1 MSIVLDYVYTMPTI
15 PVAARSK
22 AWVCGRSLAG
32 IVGSNP
38 TGGIDVSLSCECYVL
53 SGRGLCES
61 PITHTEE
68 SYWVRYVWECSWSLD
83 NKGVLVHEGHSRHG
97 KKKYT
102 MLRNDQKG
110 KGNVARKQNK
120 TSSAV
125 YTVIRSI
132 LNNVISGQ
140 PFPRVPHK
148 WLLPHDVRV

>member
-38 TGGIDVSLSCECYVL
+38 ARGIDVSLSCECYVL

-68 SYWVRYVWECSWSLD
+68 SY
-83 NKGVLVHEGHSRHG
+83 
-97 KKKYT
+97 
-102 MLRNDQKG
+102 
-110 KGNVARKQNK
+110 
-120 TSSAV
+120 
-125 YTVIRSI
+125 
-132 LNNVISGQ
+132 
-140 PFPRVPHK
+140 
-148 WLLPHDVRV
+148 